1 MSEFTKHFHLCYF
14 LSCVLAG
21 PGSQAPCHPPAPAS
35 HAWDTA
41 LRLSVRWL
49 CPACLQADASL
60 QIHLP
65 VLLPLMRRVSQIARL
80 SQRGLKDSAS
90 SCEHERVKENKK
102 TCWSGKERL
111 IFFPCY
117 ILILYILLK
126 FYFCMFYFMYHF
138 GNVCCCCCC
147 CCSTNTVCL

>member
-1 MSEFTKHFHLCYF
+1 MQPRREQLQRKGQSRMFVWRERTIEEFYLRRT
-14 LSCVLAG
+14 SDS
-21 PGSQAPCHPPAPAS
+21 SQVS
-35 HAWDTA
+35 
-41 LRLSVRWL
+41 RV
-49 CPACLQADASL
+49 
-60 QIHLP
+60 QIRKTQENAHLP

-90 SCEHERVKENKK
+90 TCEHERVKENKK

-138 GNVCCCCCC
+138 GNVFCCCCCC